1 MYKPYFSAIAMAL
14 ATLVSFSSTAQQLE
28 KDPELIHKTLD
39 NGFTYYIYPT
49 DRVKNEAHFQLFIKV
64 GSLQETK
71 KQRGL
76 AHFLE
81 HMAFNGTK
89 NFQKN
94 ELIRFLESKGAK
106 FGADLN
112 AHTSYHETIY
122 KLQVPTRESSVVDS
136 TLTILSDWASAIT
149 LDGEEIEKER
159 GVVLA
164 EWLSKQG
171 PRRESQQV
179 FLNALL
185 NESHYADRAPIGD
198 TAVLRNFKHR
208 QLKKFYNKWYDPSL
222 MAVAIAGD
230 IDVEAVE
237 KRIIEDFAPLKTSR
251 PRLKT
256 YEIPDYSE
264 DVVTIFTDSYTD
276 QIDLNLIQL
285 IPSFGDIQSEQDYRD
300 YLVRTLTGRLI
311 KERYGKLS
319 FNNPSY
325 IDASL
330 SIGNFL
336 PAKGVH
342 MASVELDKDSILEGI
357 EQFLYETQQI
367 YRHGFT
373 SGEIDKIKSSY
384 LRSFEDLMAK
394 EEAPSPNVMIQ
405 EMHKEFFYNNQIVS
419 RETEFELLQKYL
431 PQIDSV
437 SFVKA
442 LHPYKEPQPT
452 YFLLT
457 AGDEHKE
464 MLPTPEQLLALRD
477 KFQNGPVE
485 RYSNEVVVPERL
497 LETLPQGGK
506 LLSEQTIEEI
516 DATLL
521 QLSNGL
527 QIIYKQTDLDKNN
540 IVLSGFRRGG
550 YYSLDSTQYLN
561 GTYATPII
569 SISGYGDFTREALSQ
584 YLAGSSAKAV
594 LLADKT
600 RTGFHASSNVS
611 DKEELFQLLY
621 LKWTEPRIDT
631 DLYQQVKSSS
641 IRNMKNETETPGAK
655 FGRELRYLLMGEN
668 YITRKRTPEDV
679 EEHLD
684 PDAML
689 KAYDHFF
696 GTANGYTVSVLTDQ
710 PLDSLRPLL
719 VQYLGG
725 LPTGEKDLEYKNAH
739 QYPLVEESIEMIRNT
754 GENPR
759 ATVSLVFQHREPI
772 EDIRE
777 LDIKNALAKSILRSI
792 LLKRLR
798 EDMGAVYSVS
808 VSASS
813 SLHPIDLTRQTIS
826 FVSEPHRAE
835 ELIATT
841 KEIVQDM
848 ALGRLDFSSELSETK
863 TNLIKTH
870 ELMSQRN
877 TFWTSAIRDH
887 YFDGL
892 DSWEYVLEYPEK
904 VEAVSRD
911 EMAAYFNHYFL
922 ESPVIKAVLYPTEEE
937 LEN

>member
-1 MYKPYFSAIAMAL
+1 MYRPYFTAIAMAL
-14 ATLVSFSSTAQQLE
+14 AALVSFSSSAQQLE

-49 DRVKNEAHFQLFIKV
+49 DRVKNEAHFQLFLKV
-64 GSLQETK
+64 GSLVETK

-81 HMAFNGTK
+81 HMAFNGTE
-89 NFQKN
+89 NFEKN

-122 KLQVPTRESSVVDS
+122 KLQVPTGEASVVDS
-136 TLTILSDWASAIT
+136 TLTILSDWASGIT

-171 PRRESQQV
+171 PRRQSQEV
-179 FLNALL
+179 FLDALL
-185 NESHYADRAPIGD
+185 NGSHYADRAPIGD
-198 TAVLRNFKHR
+198 TAVIRNFKHR
-208 QLKKFYNKWYDPSL
+208 QLRKFYNKWYDPSL

-230 IDVEAVE
+230 VDVEAVE
-237 KRIIEDFAPLKTSR
+237 KRLLEDFADLKTSR
-251 PRLKT
+251 PKLKT
-256 YEIPDYSE
+256 YDIPDYSE
-264 DVVTIFTDSYTD
+264 DKVTIFTDAYTD

-285 IPSFGDIQSEQDYRD
+285 IPPFGDIRTVEDYKD
-300 YLVRTLTGRLI
+300 YLTRTLTSRLI

-319 FNNPSY
+319 FGNPSY

-342 MASVELDKDSILEGI
+342 MASVELDKDSIVEGI

-373 SGEIDKIKSSY
+373 SGEIDKIKAAY

-394 EEAPSPNVMIQ
+394 GEAPSPGVMIQ

-419 RETEFELLQKYL
+419 RETEFELLQEYL
-431 PQIDSV
+431 PQLDSL
-437 SFVKA
+437 SFVEA
-442 LHPYKEPQPT
+442 LRPYKEPRPT

-457 AGDEHKE
+457 AGEEHQE
-464 MLPTPEQLLALRD
+464 VLPSPEELIALRD
-477 KFQNGPVE
+477 RYMTSPVK
-485 RYSNEVVVPERL
+485 RYNNKVVVPDQL
-497 LETLPQGGK
+497 LETLPTVGK
-506 LLSEQTIEEI
+506 LLSETTLEEI

-521 QLSNGL
+521 ELANGL
-527 QIIYKQTDLDKNN
+527 RVIYKQTDLDKNN
-540 IVLSGFRRGG
+540 VVLSGFRKGG

-561 GTYATPII
+561 GTYATPVI
-569 SISGYGDFTREALSQ
+569 SISGYGQFTRDALSQ
-584 YLAGSSAKAV
+584 YLAGSSSKAM

-600 RTGFHASSNVS
+600 RTGFHASSNAG

-621 LKWTEPRIDT
+621 LKWTQPRIDP

-641 IRNMKNETETPGAK
+641 IRSMKNETETPGAK

-668 YITRKRTPEDV
+668 YITRKRTPQDV
-679 EEHLD
+679 EQHLD
-684 PDAML
+684 PQAML
-689 KAYDHFF
+689 EAYDHFF
-696 GTANGYTVSVLTDQ
+696 GAAKGYTVSILTDQ
-710 PLDSLRPLL
+710 PLDSLRPLI

-725 LPTGEKDLEYKNAH
+725 LPSGEKDLEYKNTR
-739 QYPLVEESIEMIRNT
+739 QYPRFQESIEMIRNT

-759 ATVSLVFQHREPI
+759 ATVSLVFQHRDPI
-772 EDIRE
+772 ENIRE
-777 LDIKNALAKSILRSI
+777 MDIKNAMAKSILRSI

-813 SLHPIDLTRQTIS
+813 SLHPVDLTRQTIS
-826 FVSEPHRAE
+826 FVSQPERAE

-848 ALGRLDFSSELSETK
+848 VQGRLDFSAELAETK

-877 TFWTSAIRDH
+877 TFWTSAIREH
-887 YFDGL
+887 YFDGTQ
-892 DSWEYVLEYPEK
+892 SWEYVLQYPEK
-904 VEAVSRD
+904 VEAISRED
-911 EMAAYFNHYFL
+911 MAAYFNAYLL
-922 ESPVIKAVLYPTEEE
+922 ERPVIKAVLYPAEEQQE
-937 LEN
+937 D